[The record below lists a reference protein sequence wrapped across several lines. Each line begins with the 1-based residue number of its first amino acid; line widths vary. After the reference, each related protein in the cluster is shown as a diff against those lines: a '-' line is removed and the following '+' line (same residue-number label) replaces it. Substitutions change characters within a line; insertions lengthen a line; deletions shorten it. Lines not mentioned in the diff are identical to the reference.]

1 MIIPIRKPAPIVST
15 DTPGERVLILKRE
28 LDRVVD
34 DINRQTA
41 EIDRRIYDI
50 EAGDVKVQQSADGTL
65 TIG

>member
-1 MIIPIRKPAPIVST
+1 MIIPIRKPAPIA
-15 DTPGERVLILKRE
+15 GERVIILKRE
-28 LDRVVD
+28 LDRIVD
-34 DINRQTA
+34 DINRQAA

>member
-15 DTPGERVLILKRE
+15 DTPGERALILKRE

-41 EIDRRIYDI
+41 ELDRRIAKI
-50 EAGDVKVQQSADGTL
+50 EEKRD
-65 TIG
+65 